1 MVWQNDF
8 FSFLNSVQHEKGS
21 SVDKLK
27 LKHSPLKKIP
37 KLVIVELGLS
47 KNIKSVGIEKG
58 FLGGVIVVSNFL
70 TARRRG
76 SKKTFDWTLLLH
88 YEKSCQNASEQCLN
102 LFKPPKTF
110 KCPLQGCTAAFTF

>member
-1 MVWQNDF
+1 MLGRIKSNHGMAERFLTF

-47 KNIKSVGIEKG
+47 QNIKSVGIEKG
-58 FLGGVIVVSNFL
+58 FLGV
-70 TARRRG
+70 
-76 SKKTFDWTLLLH
+76 
-88 YEKSCQNASEQCLN
+88 
-102 LFKPPKTF
+102 
-110 KCPLQGCTAAFTF
+110 